1 MSVKPM
7 KLEPNMLLRSLL
19 AGCLVLG
26 LESSVT
32 GAADQ
37 PLCLWYRRPAVRWLE
52 ALPVGNGRLGA
63 MVFGG
68 VEREKLC
75 LNEATLWSGAPS
87 SDHDNPAA
95 RDHLAEIR
103 TRCFEGKY
111 AEARDL
117 CGKYLLGRQGS
128 YGTHLPLGELL
139 IDFKFAAEGIRDYR
153 RVLDLDQGIASV
165 EFSVNETRFTREV
178 FASNP
183 DDVLVIRLSCEKPRQ
198 LCFTVKLNGGNLPC
212 NISRGDGH
220 TLLMEGRA
228 QETKHSD
235 GKTGVKFVG
244 WVRVLNT
251 NGKVVGGQDHL
262 EVEGADTATLLVA
275 VNTTFRD
282 RLSGPLC
289 QEQIEA
295 ASNKLY
301 RRLREAHIADYR
313 RMFGRVS
320 LDLGGAEASPRPIAQ
335 RLSALRAGGDDPQ
348 LAALFFQYGRY
359 LLIASSRENSLLPAN
374 LQGIW
379 NDNLACNMGWACD
392 FHLDINTQQNY
403 WPAEI
408 CNLSECHEPLFRLVE
423 ALREPGR
430 RTARTMYG
438 ARGWVCHTV
447 TNPWGFTA
455 PGWGH
460 GWGLHPTAGI
470 WIASDLWEH
479 YQFTGDKT
487 FLAQRA
493 YPVLK
498 EAAEFFLDYLVE
510 HPRYGCLVTG
520 PATSPENAFLT
531 PDGQRCSES
540 MGPTCDRVLVYDL
553 FTSCIAGSRI
563 LDRDAEFRARL
574 EAARAKLPPL
584 KIGKHGQLQEWL
596 EDFDEAQPNHR
607 HTTHLLALYPGS
619 QICPRATPD
628 LAKASRVTLGRR
640 LSQGNW
646 EDVEWSR
653 ANLINFF
660 ARLGDGDQA
669 LAHLLGLLR
678 EDTDTDLLTFSRGGI
693 AGAPEN
699 IFCIDGNLAGAAG
712 IAEMLLQSHEVDAG
726 GTKSEVRTVELLPA
740 LPKAWPTGSI
750 RGLRARGGFEVDIA
764 WQDNKLT
771 RAEIRSHLGHAC
783 KLRWGDKSR
792 ELATKVGES
801 YSLDGELKSR

>member
-1 MSVKPM
+1 M
-7 KLEPNMLLRSLL
+7 KLKRTMNFRGALVGGFMLAL
-19 AGCLVLG
+19 GQLVAI
-26 LESSVT
+26 S
-32 GAADQ
+32 ADQ
-37 PLCLWYRRPAVRWLE
+37 ALSLWYRRPAERWLE

-63 MVFGG
+63 MVFGH
-68 VEREKLC
+68 VEREKLS
-75 LNEATLWSGAPS
+75 LNEATVWSGAPS
-87 SDHDNPAA
+87 SDNDNPAA
-95 RDHLAEIR
+95 LEHLAEIR
-103 TRCFEGKY
+103 KLFFEGKY
-111 AEARDL
+111 HEACDL
-117 CGKYLLGRQGS
+117 CGKYLPGRKGS

-139 IDFKFAAEGIRDYR
+139 LDFKLAPDGVRDYR
-153 RVLDLDQGIASV
+153 RELDLDEGIARV

-183 DDVLVIRLSCEKPRQ
+183 DDVLIVRLSCDRPRQ
-198 LCFTVKLNGGNLPC
+198 LSFTVRLSGGNLPC
-212 NISRGDGH
+212 EISRQDTH

-228 QETKHSD
+228 REDKHSN
-235 GKTGVKFVG
+235 GETGVKFVS

-251 NGKVVGGQDHL
+251 NGKVTANQDRL
-262 EVEGADTATLLVA
+262 EIEEADAAILLVVA
-275 VNTTFRD
+275 NTDFRN
-282 RLSGPLC
+282 RLSQTLC
-289 QEQIEA
+289 ANQMEA

-301 RRLREAHIADYR
+301 SRLREAHVTDHR
-313 RMFGRVS
+313 RLFRRVS
-320 LDLGGAEASPRPIAQ
+320 LDLGGTAASRRSTDQ
-335 RLSALRAGGDDPQ
+335 RLNALRAGSDDPQ

-359 LLIASSRENSLLPAN
+359 LLIAASRENSPLPAN

-379 NDNLACNMGWACD
+379 NDNLACNMGWTCD

-403 WPAEI
+403 WSAEV

-423 ALREPGR
+423 SLREPGR

-455 PGWGH
+455 PGWGN

-470 WIASDLWEH
+470 WIASDLWAH
-479 YQFTGDKT
+479 YQFTGDKQ

-498 EAAEFFLDYLVE
+498 EAAEFFLDYMIE
-510 HPRYGCLVTG
+510 HPRYGWLVTG

-531 PDGQRCSES
+531 SDGQRCSES

-553 FTSCIAGSRI
+553 FTSCIEGSRI
-563 LDRDAEFRARL
+563 LGRDPEFCARL
-574 EAARAKLPPL
+574 EAARAKLSPL

-607 HTTHLLALYPGS
+607 HTTHLLALYPGA
-619 QICPRATPD
+619 QITPRATPA
-628 LAKASRVTLGRR
+628 LAKAARVTLERR
-640 LSQGNW
+640 LGQPNW

-669 LAHLLGLLR
+669 HAHLLGLLR

-699 IFCIDGNLAGAAG
+699 IFCIDGNLAGTAG
-712 IAEMLLQSHEVDAG
+712 IAEMLLQSHEG
-726 GTKSEVRTVELLPA
+726 EVRGPKSKVQSLELLPA
-740 LPKAWPTGSI
+740 LPKAWASGSVK
-750 RGLRARGGFEVDIA
+750 GLRARGGFEVDIA
-764 WQDNKLT
+764 WQDGKLT
-771 RAEIRSHLGHAC
+771 QANIRSLLGLPC
-783 KLRWGDKSR
+783 KVRLGSKSL
-792 ELATKVGES
+792 ELATKPGQS
-801 YSLDGELKSR
+801 YSLDGELKRK